1 MPAGNCSSY
10 YNSNGIDFLDPS
22 YDSSEESVELAF
34 AAHKKGF
41 NTVEVEWSDI
51 VKEAQAY
58 MEDKGGTYSPRLR
71 ADSESHWI
79 ENDSNTFSF
88 EVTYLR
94 SFALLHSHL
103 AFVSVSKQIFN
114 DTLNFRIENWKT
126 LQSRYATD
134 NRTSQRTAE

>member
-1 MPAGNCSSY
+1 M
-10 YNSNGIDFLDPS
+10 
-22 YDSSEESVELAF
+22 
-34 AAHKKGF
+34 
-41 NTVEVEWSDI
+41 EVEWSDI

-134 NRTSQRTAE
+134 NPTLHMVLMNIVTPKDSDSIDSGVSLVIRPQLLIKE